1 MAAEPLSA
9 GWLDAVAESLE
20 TVDVPGA
27 ADGVA
32 QILVKGAPVGAGS
45 FHAVV
50 SDGRVSLIEGRH
62 SQPDMVLSWSYGD
75 FVEVW
80 RGARSLESAYMS
92 GRVKLEGD
100 QVLLFDGWRPLLRSP
115 EIRKAVTS
123 LH

>member
-32 QILVKGAPVGAGS
+32 QFLVKGAPAGAGS

-62 SQPDMVLSWSYGD
+62 RQPDMVMSWSYGD

-80 RGARSLESAYMS
+80 RGTRSLESAYMS